1 KIPPKNAAIPLLVL
15 LGVARALWAQ
25 AESSLV
31 AGTVIDAGSGSPVR
45 KAYVSLSTAE
55 DNPAEALAIT
65 DGSGHF
71 AFGNV
76 PAGRYQ
82 LHAQRDG
89 YQQAW
94 YGAPTPNHAPGVI
107 AFQPGETR
115 RAFVLR

>member
-1 KIPPKNAAIPLLVL
+1 MTLLVL
-15 LGVARALWAQ
+15 LSAVCALWSQ
-25 AESSLV
+25 AEPALV
-31 AGTVIDAGSGSPVR
+31 SGVVIDAGSGSPIR

-65 DGSGHF
+65 DSSGRF
-71 AFGNV
+71 AFANV
-76 PAGRYQ
+76 PPGRYQ

-107 AFQPGETR
+107 ALPSGLNAWGIR
-115 RAFVLR
+115 RL